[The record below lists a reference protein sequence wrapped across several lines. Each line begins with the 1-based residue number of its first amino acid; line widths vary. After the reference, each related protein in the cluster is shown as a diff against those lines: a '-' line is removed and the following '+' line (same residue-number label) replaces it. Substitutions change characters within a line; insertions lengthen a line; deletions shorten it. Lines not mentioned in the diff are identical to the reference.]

1 MPPPR
6 RVSRLRRVSRPAQAR
21 LEGKSHMDKAEIAT
35 TLQQS
40 GLQQLGPALD
50 KLMLT
55 SIRLIT
61 NPSFERAIQPGQSK
75 LGGMPDLPAG
85 TTWPAFKGAPME
97 FVAQMQLADAHAFD
111 TAGLLPAQG
120 LLSFF
125 YDSSQQTFGSDPNDR
140 AGFKVAY
147 FEQPA
152 TALQRVD
159 LPPSLPAEGRARVC
173 SISMRDEVTL
183 PLQPNL
189 EIASLAWSA
198 ADQQHYDDALQQ
210 LTSAEKHPIHRLLGH
225 PDTIQD
231 DMRLECQLA
240 ANGVA
245 DPNADS
251 CARGAVD
258 TRRERL
264 DTVAPGRFRPE
275 HWHAMGECGYAVFLD
290 SSRRPGAAALRE
302 RMGRLAVRMNLRG
315 WLRA

>member
-1 MPPPR
+1 M
-6 RVSRLRRVSRPAQAR
+6 QAR
-21 LEGKSHMDKAEIAT
+21 SEGKSHMDKAAIAT

-40 GLQQLGPALD
+40 GLQQLSPALD

-85 TTWPAFKGAPME
+85 ASWPAFKGAPME
-97 FVAQMQLADAHAFD
+97 FVAQIQLTDAHAFD

-140 AGFKVAY
+140 AGFRVAY
-147 FEQPA
+147 FEQPE

-159 LPPSLPAEGRARVC
+159 LPPSLPSEGRARVC
-173 SISMRDEVTL
+173 SISMHDEVTL

-189 EIASLAWSA
+189 EIASLPWSDT
-198 ADQQHYDDALQQ
+198 DQQRYDDALQQ
-210 LTSAEKHPIHRLLGH
+210 LAGAEKHPIHRLLGH

-240 ANGVA
+240 ASGVA
-245 DPNADS
+245 DPNAAP
-251 CARGAVD
+251 AR
-258 TRRERL
+258 
-264 DTVAPGRFRPE
+264 VAQ
-275 HWHAMGECGYAVFLD
+275 LT
-290 SSRRPGAAALRE
+290 PGANDWILLLQVDSDQSIGMQWANAGMLYFWIR
-302 RMGRLAVRMNLRG
+302 RDDLAQRRFEDAWVVLQSE
-315 WLRA
+315 